1 MDHPALTISKRS
13 QFPASDVDGFTL
25 TLMRT
30 ASGMGLR
37 HLVRQC
43 EESLMASVDVG
54 NCIRYFAT
62 ADEIGAEGL
71 GAHCSNLISSHWVWL
86 VD

>member
-1 MDHPALTISKRS
+1 MHFNLF
-13 QFPASDVDGFTL
+13 QFPASDADGFTL

-30 ASGMGLR
+30 ASGMGLGA
-37 HLVRQC
+37 LVRRC
-43 EESLMASVDVG
+43 EEALTAAVDAG

-71 GAHCSNLISSHWVWL
+71 RAHCSSLISSHWV
-86 VD
+86 